1 MEPAIHLGSA
11 IVVEPVDPRSLAVGD
26 VVSLRSGPNRAI
38 FSHRIIR
45 VVVRDGAVWIETK
58 GDANAA
64 ADPSLTPASQV
75 IGRASAT
82 IPMAGLPDRAPV
94 VAPRDRLRRLAGS
107 RADPC
112 GVARRGPRPCTA
124 PERGAVATGGT
135 SLPAPPPTR
144 PDSPRLTAGASRGG
158 GPSAPHGELTDQ
170 AHGRRP
176 VTPRPG
182 TDRALLRLVAGAGA
196 VVDEEWM
203 RQTWPSREGMRRAQ
217 ASRAEASN
225 TQAPSPR

>member
-1 MEPAIHLGSA
+1 MSLEPRLASWTRDVCDAALVLLVVLCLLTIALGRVLPLTGRTTLAVAGGSMEPAIHLGSA

-82 IPMAGLPDRAPV
+82 IPMAGYLIALLSSLHGIVFV
-94 VAPRDRLRRLAGS
+94 VSLGLVLILAASLVEGLV
-107 RADPC
+107 P
-112 GVARRGPRPCTA
+112 ARRRSAGPSRQAEPASRTA
-124 PERGAVATGGT
+124 PG
-135 SLPAPPPTR
+135 PT
-144 PDSPRLTAGASRGG
+144 
-158 GPSAPHGELTDQ
+158 
-170 AHGRRP
+170 
-176 VTPRPG
+176 
-182 TDRALLRLVAGAGA
+182 
-196 VVDEEWM
+196 
-203 RQTWPSREGMRRAQ
+203 
-217 ASRAEASN
+217 
-225 TQAPSPR
+225 